1 MFEKLKANR
10 KSKKMDKDPYL
21 SEELRLL
28 AKMKKLQPG
37 TDEYAKAQAELKN
50 INIMRSESRESKRR
64 ISKADRGGILIKILG
79 IGGGALGLFSI
90 IKAERDGMTFT
101 GEKRSIMDSI
111 ARAVGKIFSP

>member
-1 MFEKLKANR
+1 MFNKEKRKAR
-10 KSKKMDKDPYL
+10 KLEKDPYL

-28 AKMKKLQPG
+28 AKMKKLTPG
-37 TDEYAKAQAELKN
+37 TEEYSKAQAELKN
-50 INIMRSESRESKRR
+50 INVMRSESRESKRR
-64 ISKADRGGILIKILG
+64 ISKADRGGIIIKILG

-90 IKAERDGMTFT
+90 IRAEREGMTFT